1 MFLVEID
8 LSPKS
13 EQRNDKSE
21 GGLVIVL
28 FNRGVDKPANDGVP
42 CNDLYNFRRIGLDF
56 DHMITKIVVGQKIWF
71 CVAYD
76 LIYLCLN
83 SLRFS
88 YQLLKILV
96 GGGHFQVLE
105 KFWFWAKK
113 ISTILNKILNICS
126 SHLTYTSIAGLVQLG
141 NLSWWI

>member
-1 MFLVEID
+1 M
-8 LSPKS
+8 
-13 EQRNDKSE
+13 
-21 GGLVIVL
+21 L

-42 CNDLYNFRRIGLDF
+42 CNDLYNFRGIGLDF

-71 CVAYD
+71 SLVYD

-83 SLRFS
+83 RLRFS

-96 GGGHFQVLE
+96 GGGHFQVL
-105 KFWFWAKK
+105 KRF
-113 ISTILNKILNICS
+113 STILNKILNICS
-126 SHLTYTSIAGLVQLG
+126 FHLTYSSTAGLVQLG